1 MRKILFRC
9 KRKDTGEWVYWDMVG
24 RITTPAGRISKVT
37 VEHTYEDE
45 DCYFAHQL
53 WHMLDR
59 PTLGECTGQKDGFK
73 NLIFEGDILVGPRFT
88 DEEGNGVVKWN
99 NGAWEVGNGNR
110 CCSFYEN
117 IRSTAYDVIGNIHD
131 NPELLGGETK

>member
-1 MRKILFRC
+1 MLNSVAFIYVLLSQVKLSAD
-9 KRKDTGEWVYWDMVG
+9 KVG
-24 RITTPAGRISKVT
+24 GYAGFS
-37 VEHTYEDE
+37 
-45 DCYFAHQL
+45 
-53 WHMLDR
+53 
-59 PTLGECTGQKDGFK
+59 LGQGHAV
-73 NLIFEGDILVGPRFT
+73 FEGDILVGPRFT